1 MRVLCI
7 GDVFAEQGV
16 NALLNILPS
25 LKKKE
30 RVDLCIVNGENSS
43 NENGIDR
50 YSADRIFA
58 AGADLITGGN
68 HTLKLEEIY
77 STLDENPFM
86 IRPANLKTDIGKGYA
101 LLDMGK
107 YSVAVINLIGR
118 IFLEKIEA
126 ENPFDTV
133 DSYLERAKAD
143 NAKYIIVDFHAE
155 ATSEK
160 RAMGFYLDGKVS
172 AVFGTHTHVQ
182 TNDACVLPLGSGY
195 ITDLGMTGVK
205 DSVLGVKKEIIVNR
219 LKNKDMSKF
228 YPATGDCIVSGAVFE
243 LDEKTGLCSSAKEIR
258 IEL

>member
-16 NALLNILPS
+16 NALLKILPS

-43 NENGIDR
+43 NENGIDK

-77 STLDENPFM
+77 GALDENPFM

-126 ENPFDTV
+126 ENPFVAV

-143 NAKYIIVDFHAE
+143 KAKYIIVDFHAE

-182 TNDACVLPLGSGY
+182 TNDASVLPLGSGY